1 MAKKQFIRHLEYYGF
16 PDQNTY
22 ASEINGVDLSDI
34 REKNKEQDKEIQD
47 LEGEKADKKDL
58 VELSSTVDSLIETQS
73 EINLEFADTISGI
86 SEDVE
91 TLKRIDDEFAEQFS
105 AVTSGLDETM
115 DALETL
121 TSRVDAAESSITNI
135 NESIET
141 IINGYAKKDDVYSKE
156 EIDEMISTGFSGYA
170 TQEWVEEQG
179 YITEEEADARYAKI
193 GDLEDLANQV
203 ESATTSI
210 SERLDEIDASIND
223 INIKVDELNTF
234 SGDVSGALAAINT
247 TIDDIGDDI
256 VRIDVATSAN
266 TDAINAN
273 TSAISENTEAI
284 GTLQGAVNSIT
295 SDIETISAQV
305 ETNTS
310 DIVSKADKDAV
321 IAMRGELLGMIEGL
335 ENEKADKASLDV
347 VSGTVITLNENLSNE
362 ITERI
367 EGDRTINEAVATL
380 NGRITTAEQKV
391 DICVA
396 KVDNIESG
404 LTKEIGDRQAAD
416 LALIG
421 DDGDTSDDDT
431 IWGAKKLAAALS
443 ADAVV
448 QSKNYTNTLVDTFE
462 TELAELS
469 AKTDQELSKFATREY
484 VNSGIANAKTTL
496 RSDIANGDNAEKNER
511 IAADVALGEE
521 ITTIKE
527 NLLEEVAVIDKNSTI
542 LNAFTDW
549 NGEGE
554 YDDSGN
560 GIVDVMHRE
569 IHDLN
574 PEGIEEIK
582 AQVNTNT
589 ANIETNTEAI
599 ATKADADTVYT
610 KDEVDAALAIKAD
623 AENVFTKEEVDVL
636 LLEKENEIYNLTK
649 IVGDMG
655 GAVTYEYPNAAGKSL
670 TTLLGNNGTVKL
682 TEDATITR
690 FGPGISAKNKVTLNL
705 NGKSLTSTAAGD
717 NGAIMSRGTQ
727 EITITGNTAT
737 TIDAINGICI
747 EANGATSVINLN
759 GKTTYVT
766 DRSGGEL
773 IYCYAGT
780 INIKDGTFKNLGE
793 DKKYLLNCYDANYQN
808 GSAKIIV
815 TGGKFYDFNPADN
828 TAEGEHT
835 SFVPAGYHVEES
847 QDGDSTVYTVKK
859 DA

>member
-58 VELSSTVDSLIETQS
+58 VELSGTVDSLIETQS

-91 TLKRIDDEFAEQFS
+91 TLKRIDDEFAEQLN

-115 DALETL
+115 DALEDL

-141 IINGYAKKDDVYSKE
+141 IIDDYAKKDDVYSKE

-203 ESATTSI
+203 ENATTSI
-210 SERLDEIDASIND
+210 NERLGEIDTSIND

-234 SGDVSGALAAINT
+234 SGDVSEALAAINT

-335 ENEKADKASLDV
+335 ENEKADKASLDI

-391 DICVA
+391 DTCVA

-431 IWGAKKLAAALS
+431 IWGAKKLAVEVSDAALTE
-443 ADAVV
+443 
-448 QSKNYTNTLVDTFE
+448 SKNYTNGLVDTFE
-462 TELAELS
+462 SELAELS

-484 VNSGIANAKTTL
+484 VNGRIDDTKATL
-496 RSDIANGDNAEKNER
+496 RSEITNGDNTEKNER
-511 IAADVALGEE
+511 MAADVMLNEK
-521 ITTIKE
+521 ITTI
-527 NLLEEVAVIDKNSTI
+527 NDYLLQEVAVIDKNSTI

-582 AQVNTNT
+582 AQVNANT

-610 KDEVDAALAIKAD
+610 KDEVDALLAAKD
-623 AENVFTKEEVDVL
+623 AEIEEMQAAYDRLKDMVL
-636 LLEKENEIYNLTK
+636 DLYYAT
-649 IVGDMG
+649 
-655 GAVTYEYPNAAGKSL
+655 TYSIPADSTLDSMLKSKS
-670 TTLLGNNGTVKL
+670 GEAKL
-682 TEDATITR
+682 TEDITTGTIAAGVT
-690 FGPGISAKNKVTLNL
+690 AKNIVKLNL
-705 NGKSLTSTAAGD
+705 GGKTVTFTGSTTNNPAMMFKNKQQVNIG
-717 NGAIMSRGTQ
+717 GSG
-727 EITITGNTAT
+727 
-737 TIDAINGICI
+737 TIDAGGRIAV
-747 EANGATSVINLN
+747 ETDGADCVVTLS
-759 GKTTYVT
+759 GTMFGRPTYTT

-773 IYCYAGT
+773 IYCYLGT
-780 INIKDGTFKNLGE
+780 INITDGIFKNTGE
-793 DKKYLLNCYDANYQN
+793 DKKYLLNCYDANYRA
-808 GSAKIIV
+808 GTAKIIV